1 MTDSSST
8 ERHTDYLVIGAGPAG
23 LQLGFHLAA
32 AGRDYLILEAGKNA
46 GTFYERYPRHG
57 QLISINKVYTG
68 FDDPEV
74 NLRWDWNSLLGD
86 ENVPLF
92 KEYSKEYFPP
102 SALMVD
108 YLNDYAKTYD
118 LNIVTEAPVASV
130 EKDDLFRVVDRQGRR
145 YAAKRLIAATGV
157 SQPYIPPIPG
167 IELTENY
174 TEVSVDPE
182 DFVNQQVLILGKGN
196 SAFETADNLIAT
208 ASVIHVASPSPVKLA
223 WKTHYVGNL
232 RAVNNNFLDTYQL
245 KSQNAVLDCTIKKIE
260 KQGDKYVV
268 SVAYTH
274 ADEETENLTYDRVI
288 CCTGFQFDASIYGES
303 CRPEL
308 AINDRFP
315 AQTSAWESTNIPDLY
330 FAGTIMQMR
339 DFKKFTSGFIHGFRY
354 NVRALHRIL
363 ESRYEGVQWPS
374 QEVDY
379 DVDGLTN
386 ALVTRIN
393 RTSGLWQQF
402 KMLCDVYFP
411 ATEGSPALHLEELPF
426 DYVMEN
432 ERTGDREYFVLN
444 LEFGTNQEDPFL
456 VERHPA
462 PDRGS
467 ESFFLHPV
475 IRHYRGTELLGEHHI
490 IEDLCTDWTK
500 EEMHLQPLR
509 QFLAKR
515 FTREAALV

>member
-1 MTDSSST
+1 MTDSST
-8 ERHTDYLVIGAGPAG
+8 ERHTDYLVLGAGPAG

-92 KEYSKEYFPP
+92 KEHSKEYFPP
-102 SALMVD
+102 SSLMVD
-108 YLNDYAKTYD
+108 YLNEYARTYD
-118 LNIVTEAPVASV
+118 LNIVTEAAVASV
-130 EKDDLFRVVDRQGRR
+130 EKDDLFRVVDQQGRR

-157 SQPYIPPIPG
+157 SKPYIPPIPG

-223 WKTHYVGNL
+223 WKTHYVGHL

-245 KSQNAVLDCTIKKIE
+245 KSQNAVLDCEIRKIE

-288 CCTGFQFDASIYGES
+288 CCTGFRFDASIFGDS
-303 CRPEL
+303 CKPDL
-308 AINDRFP
+308 AINERFP

-363 ESRYEGVQWPS
+363 ESRYEGVRWPS
-374 QEVDY
+374 QEVAY
-379 DVDGLTN
+379 DVDGLTE

-402 KMLCDVYFP
+402 KMLCDVFFP
-411 ATEGSPALHLEELPF
+411 ATEDSPALHLEELPL

-444 LEFGTNQEDPFL
+444 LEFGSNQEDPFL

-462 PDRGS
+462 PDRGA

-509 QFLAKR
+509 KFLAER
-515 FTREAALV
+515 FARQAVPA